1 MLPPLPF
8 PSIDKH
14 LPSPMPPL
22 GTPSRSLWTFQ
33 SGWTNLNHGSYGAV
47 PSAVLAV
54 QREWTTKMEANPETF
69 IRFHQYP
76 TLDVARAALAKYI
89 KADADDVVLI
99 DNASHGM
106 NAVLRSLAERLPRG
120 SLLLDLNLAYTMVK
134 NTFKYCAEVFGHTIV
149 TANVTLTPQATDLED
164 QIVHAVEAA
173 LIAHKGAIKLLSVSH
188 ITSVP
193 AIVLPVKRLSALAHA
208 HGALIVVDGA
218 HALGNVALDV
228 PSIGADFYVAN
239 GHKWLVSPKGSAL
252 MWVSKAQQHLIY
264 PTTISQEGQGTSR
277 FLRDFSYQ
285 GTADPTAWL
294 SMAASLDFRARVPGG
309 EAAILKWNHDLAS
322 AGGDLLA
329 KLWKTET
336 LLPSGRSWS
345 RCTMVNVRLPTDN
358 ATASHEVPLRLV
370 SEYNTFVPCF
380 PGVSLGLPN
389 NSYWCRISAYLYNDI
404 DDFRMLGKAVMAIL
418 GIKEHHQPNDKAAAG
433 VEEAA
438 VMKAAEAKAPI
449 AWVFESEEYT
459 NALKSALTTD
469 WKVYHCGGG
478 PDTCPG
484 YPSRTGN
491 ISQVQAVIGRA
502 DNTNLS
508 AIPHLKLVQS
518 ADFFH
523 TDGSRVPARSAI
535 ADFSGWWPAKGDAQ
549 IAEFVIASIFEQQYH
564 LTSRSRS
571 FRQCAFATN
580 AAASCD
586 APSIATNHTMVSE
599 LTIGVLGY
607 GHIGKQVAS
616 RASAL
621 GATVI
626 ATKRTGPFNPPPPG
640 LKWLSSDNDRLY
652 KEADVIVSCVPGSVK
667 DVINATSL
675 KLMKSDALL
684 IPISAAPVDFTA
696 LAATLSS
703 RPAFRAVLDVWP
715 SGCWHF
721 PNITCGPPLGQG
733 NWPAESD
740 INLPN
745 VMPLAGMAMRDAV
758 FWRDS
763 VTSVAGNLDRLASG
777 KPLKNVVRNAT
788 A

>member
-1 MLPPLPF
+1 
-8 PSIDKH
+8 
-14 LPSPMPPL
+14 
-22 GTPSRSLWTFQ
+22 
-33 SGWTNLNHGSYGAV
+33 
-47 PSAVLAV
+47 
-54 QREWTTKMEANPETF
+54 MEANPETF

-89 KADADDVVLI
+89 KADADDVVLA
-99 DNASHGM
+99 DNASPRW
-106 NAVLRSLAERLPRG
+106 NECRLRSLAERLPRG

-134 NTFKYCAEVFGHTIV
+134 NTFKYCAEIFGHTIV

-173 LIAHKGAIKLLSVSH
+173 LLAHKGAIKLLSVSH

-193 AIVLPVKRLSALAHA
+193 AIVLPVKRLSTLAHA

-322 AGGDLLA
+322 TGGDLLA

-404 DDFRMLGKAVMAIL
+404 EDFKMLGKAVMAIL
-418 GIKEHHQPNDKAAAG
+418 GIKEHHQPDDKAAAG

-438 VMKAAEAKAPI
+438 AVMKVAEAKAPI

-491 ISQVQAVIGRA
+491 ITQVQAVIGRA

-523 TDGSRVPARSAI
+523 IDGSRVPLRSAI
-535 ADFSGWWPAKGDAQ
+535 ADFFWLVACEGRRADCRVRDCVNLRAAVSADA
-549 IAEFVIASIFEQQYH
+549 ALEVLPTMCLH
-564 LTSRSRS
+564 
-571 FRQCAFATN
+571 ATN

-696 LAATLSS
+696 LAATLTA

-721 PNITCGPPLGQG
+721 PNITCGPPLGKG
-733 NWPAESD
+733 NWPAEGD

-763 VTSVAGNLDRLASG
+763 VTTVAGNLDRLASG